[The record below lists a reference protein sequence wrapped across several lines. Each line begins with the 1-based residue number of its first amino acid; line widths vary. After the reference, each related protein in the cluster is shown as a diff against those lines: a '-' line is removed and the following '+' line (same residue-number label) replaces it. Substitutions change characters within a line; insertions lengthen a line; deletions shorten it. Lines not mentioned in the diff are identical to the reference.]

1 MATNPSNNGTT
12 TVPESDTISATGTG
26 TETDAASEPS
36 QPQESAV
43 RAAAS
48 KDSHRWPGWPGDSVF
63 RLIVPV
69 LKVGSIIGRKGE
81 LIKKMCEESR
91 ARIRILE
98 GALGTSDR
106 IVSNNSIG
114 ILFYRW
120 RWREIRAWNLGFA
133 LEDFEYVLIYYLIDV
148 FSLDCI

>member
-1 MATNPSNNGTT
+1 MATTATTNPSNNGTT
-12 TVPESDTISATGTG
+12 TVPESDTISATGTA
-26 TETDAASEPS
+26 TDAASEPL
-36 QPQESAV
+36 QPQDSAAPAP
-43 RAAAS
+43 AAAS
-48 KDSHRWPGWPGDSVF
+48 KDSHRWSGWPGDSVF

-106 IVSNNSIG
+106 IVSNKSISF
-114 ILFYRW
+114 LFYR
-120 RWREIRAWNLGFA
+120 
-133 LEDFEYVLIYYLIDV
+133 
-148 FSLDCI
+148 